1 LVLAALLEDFG
12 GAGVG
17 VGSSFGSGAA
27 EAGVLADALLALSRV
42 ARAGVAGSGVGM
54 EVGGALEAPLLEL
67 SRVVVREGSGV
78 GAGVL
83 EGAAF
88 DDPLAALSRVLTR
101 TGVGGS
107 GVGARAGSGLD
118 LADFGCAAGDGPL

>member
-1 LVLAALLEDFG
+1 M
-12 GAGVG
+12 
-17 VGSSFGSGAA
+17 GSGFGSGAA
-27 EAGVLADALLALSRV
+27 EAGVLEDALLALSRV
-42 ARAGVAGSGVGM
+42 AARAGVAGSGVGM

-67 SRVVVREGSGV
+67 SRVVEREGSGV

-118 LADFGCAAGDGPL
+118 LADFGCAVGDGPL